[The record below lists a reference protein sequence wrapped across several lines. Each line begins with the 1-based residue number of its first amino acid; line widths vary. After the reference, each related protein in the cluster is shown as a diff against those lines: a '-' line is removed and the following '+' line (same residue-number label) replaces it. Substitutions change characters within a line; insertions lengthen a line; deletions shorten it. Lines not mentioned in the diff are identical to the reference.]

1 MNDVRTQDINMPI
14 LDSLQCRYIGA
25 LKELEWPMLKPRG
38 TTLVKAAVYVPR
50 RA

>member
-1 MNDVRTQDINMPI
+1 MNEVRTQDINMPI
-14 LDSLQCRYIGA
+14 LDSLQCRYGA

-38 TTLVKAAVYVPR
+38 TALVKAAVYVPR